1 MPTHRGTETTF
12 ELTTIER
19 LEQLRYQ
26 HTFGPEIERA
36 PDQVVLK
43 DMLRDSLA
51 ARYPDLPDAA
61 LDEAVAR
68 ISRPDGVD
76 TLRRNMA
83 FHLMLAHGLELKVEF
98 PDGRIEHRLIYAV
111 DWEQPAHND
120 FRVVNQFPIH
130 GQNDRRPDL
139 VIFINGLPLV
149 VFELKNPYSDK
160 PTVDDALNQI
170 QFYRYDIP
178 QLFDY
183 NALVVVSD
191 GVTTLHGMWT
201 ASAEWYAPWKSIDGF
216 DVEPNTTGS
225 MKTLIEGLF
234 PKDRL
239 LQYIR
244 DFIVFEVVSDK
255 ITKKGA
261 KYHQFFAV
269 RLAAAKAIETY
280 QRNKRA
286 GVGKGDR
293 RIGVIWHTTGSGKSL
308 SMAFLV
314 GILRRQ
320 PELENPTFVIQ
331 VDRNDLDNQL
341 HDQFVAA
348 RTLVGDVRHADSVD
362 DLRRLLQTEGGEVI
376 LTTIEKFRVKTDT
389 GEVEHPE
396 LSSRSNLIIIADEA
410 HRSQYGFDEGYARN
424 LAEALPNAMRL
435 GFTGTPVSL
444 SGADTVQVF
453 GDVIHTYDIE
463 QSQKDHATVP
473 IYYEPRLIKLH
484 LGQADID
491 RALEQITQGQEMNEI
506 ERRKGQWAALA
517 QAAGAQDRVDELARD
532 LLAHF
537 LDRTATLRGK
547 AMVVCMTRENCVRVY
562 DALQALPDC
571 PEIKI
576 VMTSNP
582 AEDPPAWAEAGHSTT
597 KAKRQQIKQRM
608 IDPDD
613 PLKLVI
619 VCDMWLTG
627 TDIPCL
633 HTLYMDKPMQGHTMI
648 QAISR
653 VNRVFADKPHGLIVD
668 TIGIGDELREATA
681 QYTQGGCKGD
691 PAPDIESTARPLF
704 MAELQAIRARLPAG
718 HNYGTWRRMTQIEME
733 DLYALV
739 YGHLADDDQRRDDF
753 LQAELR
759 LTSAFLL
766 VKSLDECR
774 KFSDEAIFYQRVRK
788 QIAKTAPG
796 AKPKQRE
803 LERAVRDL
811 VDDSVESEGVVDIFQ
826 SAGLE
831 RADISILDNQF
842 LQTFKDR
849 PQENL
854 RLKLLQRLVEDEI
867 QLRRKHNVTRARS
880 FKELL
885 EATLQKYHNRLID
898 AAEVVRVMIQI
909 RQDMAAEEQRAR
921 ALGLDADE
929 LAFYDAVAVNFFGL
943 YDEAFLRDLI
953 HDVVH
958 TVKNNLKVDWTEPHR
973 EDVKA
978 TVRAAVRRELRRRNV
993 RQQDLEPFLGYIL
1006 DQAKEIYA
1014 DWPLSVYVSANDD

>member
-1 MPTHRGTETTF
+1 MNRGTETTF

-26 HTFGPEIERA
+26 HAFGPEIERT

-43 DMLRDSLA
+43 DVLRASLA
-51 ARYPDLPDAA
+51 QRYPDLPDAA

-83 FHLMLAHGLELKVEF
+83 FHQLLTRGLELKVEF
-98 PDGRIEHRLIYAV
+98 PNGRVEHRLIYAV

-139 VIFINGLPLV
+139 VVFINGLPLV

-269 RLAAAKAIETY
+269 RLATAKAIETY
-280 QRNKRA
+280 QRNERA
-286 GVGKGDR
+286 GAGKGDR

-396 LSSRSNLIIIADEA
+396 LSSRSNLIVIADEA

-547 AMVVCMTRENCVRVY
+547 AMIVCMTRENCVRVY

-613 PLKLVI
+613 SLKLVI

-653 VNRVFADKPHGLIVD
+653 VNRVFADKPHGPIVD

-681 QYTQGGCKGD
+681 QYTQGGGKGD

-796 AKPKQRE
+796 AKPNQRE

-831 RADISILDNQF
+831 RADISILDDQF

-978 TVRAAVRRELRRRNV
+978 TVRATVRRELRRRNV
-993 RQQDLEPFLGYIL
+993 RQEDLAVLG
-1006 DQAKEIYA
+1006 IYPGSGERDLCGLA
-1014 DWPLSVYVSANDD
+1014 AVGVRIC